1 MTTLLTPL
9 LAAILAF
16 IAGLA
21 ASRFRG
27 RPPLPP
33 GEASDVVDAIKVHLD
48 AQYDRFVDRTTVV
61 VGGLHEEVNNVKE
74 AFDGLRAEFGQLSQT
89 VASVEHRTG
98 MLSGELTRFSVLFE
112 RFSTWRPGD
121 DLEYPTQFVRFMNES
136 ARDRADM
143 RARLERFQRWGLRI
157 LIAAMVVV
165 FVFGALLF
173 FVAARVFYNW
183 FLVGGG

>member
-1 MTTLLTPL
+1 MTPYFLSFVV
-9 LAAILAF
+9 AILAF
-16 IAGLA
+16 AIGWF
-21 ASRFRG
+21 ASLRFG
-27 RPPLPP
+27 RPPLPS
-33 GEASDVVDAIKVHLD
+33 SDAGLVGAIKVHLD

-98 MLSGELTRFSVLFE
+98 MLSEELMRFSALFE

-121 DLEYPTQFVRFMNES
+121 ELEYPTQFVRFMNES

-143 RARLERFQRWGLRI
+143 RAKLERFQRWGLRI
-157 LIAAMVVV
+157 LIAATVVA

-183 FLVGGG
+183 FLVGAP